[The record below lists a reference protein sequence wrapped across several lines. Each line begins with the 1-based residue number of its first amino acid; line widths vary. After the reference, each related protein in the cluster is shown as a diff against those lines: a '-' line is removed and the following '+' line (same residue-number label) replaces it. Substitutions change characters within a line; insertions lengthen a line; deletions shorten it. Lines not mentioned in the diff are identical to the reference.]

1 MSEDENVIEKVHTY
15 WEMAIQDDH
24 HASRQGL
31 ASLRSEIEGH
41 LSLTDFTEFLKTELD
56 VVLPM
61 RDHIA
66 SLEERHG
73 VVLLPMGP
81 AIAMIAE
88 ATDQIIRE
96 FASHA
101 NPGFRYLAAAT
112 TNSGEIHDLL
122 VSDPCALVRCM
133 VAAKTYDHTEW
144 YLQILYA
151 SEPFSEVLEFVDSLL
166 DVSESISNS
175 QEEKQMNAFKNYHAH
190 VEFLRLKHCPCTGER
205 LDQVTFSSRFA
216 HLDHIRT
223 PEFVPDFAP
232 CLRQFKPYIW
242 GTQPLSNSSGEFDLD
257 SAIVKL
263 TRAVPDH
270 YYFDYSNPENKWWV
284 NEIGGTFD
292 IRFTYARGDVAFF
305 FRKTAQI
312 TGDPQFISG
321 DGYHEY
327 LEGLNEVLKNIPGEF
342 STAYKRRK
350 YLIVGGYQDHE
361 MLLGGFASNAG
372 PVLFA
377 RKDDNINNDYWR
389 SVDLGNSYDAGNSWE
404 DIYKFLRE
412 NLD

>member
-1 MSEDENVIEKVHTY
+1 MAENENMIEEIHTF
-15 WEMAIQDDH
+15 WRMAKQDDH
-24 HASRQGL
+24 HARRQGL
-31 ASLRSEIEGH
+31 SSFLNEIEGH
-41 LSLTDFTEFLKTELD
+41 FSLSELTEFLATELD

-73 VVLLPMGP
+73 VVLLPIGP

-112 TNSGEIHDLL
+112 TSSGEIHDLL

-133 VAAKTYDHTEW
+133 VAAKTHDHTEW

-166 DVSESISNS
+166 NVSESISNS
-175 QEEKQMNAFKNYHAH
+175 QAEKQMNGFKNYHAH

-223 PEFVPDFAP
+223 PEFVPYFTP
-232 CLRQFKPYIW
+232 YLRQFKPYIW
-242 GTQPLSNSSGEFDLD
+242 GTQPFIDSSGFFDAD
-257 SAIVKL
+257 RAITKL
-263 TRAVPDH
+263 THAVPDH
-270 YYFDYSNPENKWWV
+270 YYFDYSNSGDKWNV
-284 NEIGGTFD
+284 YEVGGTFD
-292 IRFTYARGDVAFF
+292 VRFTCAMGDVAFF

-312 TGDPQFISG
+312 TGDTQFING
-321 DGYHEY
+321 DEYHEY
-327 LEGLNEVLKNIPGEF
+327 LYHLNDILKNIPGEY
-342 STAYKRRK
+342 STGYKRRK
-350 YLIVGGYQDHE
+350 YLLISGYQDHE
-361 MLLGGFASNAG
+361 ILMSEFVSNFS
-372 PVLFA
+372 PVLFERRA
-377 RKDDNINNDYWR
+377 GNLESDYW
-389 SVDLGNSYDAGNSWE
+389 SAVDLGNNFKTDNTWE
-404 DIYKFLRE
+404 DIFRFFRE
-412 NLD
+412 TFD